1 MTACL
6 SSAGAF
12 KVTIWRCSL
21 VKAALRRSHPWTCPG
36 SDLVGHQLP
45 IGGVILSDIGQEA
58 LLRLPLQEVEV
69 LLKVIGEKDAVV
81 ILKVLVQLF
90 KYFAEC
96 VTLLHILDGIVLEEF
111 PGHAAET
118 SKDVQHCDSPARLL
132 MTIFLW

>member
-1 MTACL
+1 M
-6 SSAGAF
+6 
-12 KVTIWRCSL
+12 
-21 VKAALRRSHPWTCPG
+21 
-36 SDLVGHQLP
+36 GHQLP

-96 VTLLHILDGIVLEEF
+96 VTLLHILNGI
-111 PGHAAET
+111 
-118 SKDVQHCDSPARLL
+118 DSPRRVSRSRR
-132 MTIFLW
+132 